1 MGMLDDLL
9 TVQGHDTAVDGLRR
23 RRERLP
29 VRAELAA
36 ALADLRTVDG
46 ELTAVR
52 GERDAVA
59 RKEKALDDEARTLE
73 AKAADVEKRLY
84 SGTVSSPREL
94 QAMQADVD
102 SLRRHRREV
111 EDRELEVLVEREGLD
126 EQLAGLE
133 ARHAEAEARRAE
145 HQATLDAQESAIDG
159 ELASETSARA
169 ALAGTLPAD
178 VLALYEKI
186 RAKEN
191 GVGAGK
197 LVGSQCQGCHL
208 TLPAMEV
215 AAARKAPPDEV
226 FVSATCGHIL
236 VR

>member
-9 TVQGHDTAVDGLRR
+9 TVQGHDTATDGLRR
-23 RRERLP
+23 KRERLP
-29 VRAELAA
+29 ARADLAA
-36 ALADLRTVDG
+36 AQAELRTVDA
-46 ELTAVR
+46 ELATVR

-59 RKEKALDDEARTLE
+59 RKEKALDDEAKSLE
-73 AKAADVEKRLY
+73 AKAAEVDKRLY

-102 SLRRHRREV
+102 SLRKHRREV
-111 EDRELEVLVEREGLD
+111 EDRELEVLVEREELD
-126 EQLAGLE
+126 ERLAALE
-133 ARHAEAEARRAE
+133 ARHADADARRAG
-145 HQATLDAQESAIDG
+145 HQAALDAEEAAIDADLAG
-159 ELASETSARA
+159 ETAARA
-169 ALAGTLPAD
+169 ALAATLPPE

-186 RAKEN
+186 RAKGN

>member
-9 TVQGHDTAVDGLRR
+9 TVQGHDTTVDGLRR
-23 RRERLP
+23 RRDRLP
-29 VRAELAA
+29 VRADLAA
-36 ALADLRTVDG
+36 AVADVRTLDA

-59 RKEKALDDEARTLE
+59 RKEKALDDEAKSLE

-84 SGTVSSPREL
+84 SGSVSSPREL

-126 EQLAGLE
+126 EQLATLE
-133 ARHAEAEARRAE
+133 ARHAEAAARRAE
-145 HQATLDAQESAIDG
+145 HQATLDAEESAIDA
-159 ELASETSARA
+159 ELARETGARA
-169 ALAGTLPAD
+169 ALAATLPAD
-178 VLALYEKI
+178 LLALYEKI

-226 FVSATCGHIL
+226 VVSATCGHIL